1 MPKIQ
6 PKEIWMVHLP
16 DAQANEQTGDRPAI
30 IISIHPQTGM
40 TMIVPLT
47 KNMDCLRFPYTCKIS
62 KSTANGLTFDSV
74 ALVFHMR
81 SLANSTARFQVKIG
95 TIEETHLKQVKI
107 LIKDYLAIT

>member
-1 MPKIQ
+1 
-6 PKEIWMVHLP
+6 
-16 DAQANEQTGDRPAI
+16 
-30 IISIHPQTGM
+30 
-40 TMIVPLT
+40 MIVPLT
-47 KNMDCLRFPYTCKIS
+47 KNMDCLRFPYTYKIS

>member
-47 KNMDCLRFPYTCKIS
+47 KNLDCLRFPYTYKIN
-62 KSTANGLTFDSV
+62 KSTSNCLTFDSV

-81 SLANSTARFQVKIG
+81 SLANSATRFREKIG
-95 TIEETHLKQVKI
+95 TIEEANLTQVKI
-107 LIKDYLAIT
+107 LIKDYLSIR